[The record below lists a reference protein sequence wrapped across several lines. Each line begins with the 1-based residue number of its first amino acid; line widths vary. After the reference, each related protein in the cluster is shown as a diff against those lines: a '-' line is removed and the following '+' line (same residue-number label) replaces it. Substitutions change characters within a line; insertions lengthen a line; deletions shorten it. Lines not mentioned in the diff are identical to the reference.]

1 MTPPTRSMHEQWKW
15 WLAMNETRSAKRPA
29 WLTWRRIGWIYALLA
44 IAGLFSGLHYARERW
59 AFGLN
64 VTESLPN
71 WAFIADADVFP
82 MKGELVMF
90 DPPENP
96 YYSGRPFVKQIVG
109 IAGDPVE
116 VRGRRIYVA
125 GAFVGE
131 AKEISQDGRPLEIIS
146 PQIVPEGFV
155 FVAGT
160 HADSYDS
167 RYAEIG
173 LIPVES
179 IVGRA
184 YPIL

>member
-1 MTPPTRSMHEQWKW
+1 MSEIAP
-15 WLAMNETRSAKRPA
+15 SASPSL
-29 WLTWRRIGWIYALLA
+29 LTWRRILSIYVVLA
-44 IAGLFSGLHYARERW
+44 VVGAFVGLNYARERW

-64 VTESLPN
+64 MTESLPN

-82 MKGELVMF
+82 QKGELVMF

-96 YYSGRPFVKQIVG
+96 YYRGRPFVKQIVG
-109 IAGDPVE
+109 IAGDRVE
-116 VRGRRIYVA
+116 VRGRRVYVA
-125 GAFVGE
+125 GTYVGE
-131 AKEISQDGRPLEIIS
+131 AKVASQDGRPLEVIA
-146 PQIVPEGFV
+146 PQTIPEGLV

-160 HADSYDS
+160 HRDSYDS

-179 IVGRA
+179 VVGRA